1 MKRSVV
7 LSLLLALVSS
17 TPIAVTTPDVPAIA
31 VPELELRQLSS
42 TSNELES
49 GSSAACPKTIFIWAR
64 ASGEIGN
71 MGSSAGPIV
80 ARRLD
85 AKYGASN
92 VWVQGVG
99 GPYTAGLAE
108 NALPAGTTAAA
119 IGEAQRLFNLAA
131 SKCPGT
137 PVVAGGY
144 SQGTAVISNAITGL
158 STAVQDQIKGVV
170 LFGYTK
176 NLQNRG
182 AIPGFPSSKTKVFCF
197 STDWVCYGTL
207 VVGYS
212 HFLYAGEAALEA
224 PRFLIAQVDGV

>member
-80 ARRLD
+80 AGRLD

-92 VWVQGVG
+92 VWAQGVG

-131 SKCPGT
+131 SKCPST

-158 STAVQDQIKGVV
+158 STAVQDQIKGV
-170 LFGYTK
+170 
-176 NLQNRG
+176 
-182 AIPGFPSSKTKVFCF
+182 
-197 STDWVCYGTL
+197 
-207 VVGYS
+207 
-212 HFLYAGEAALEA
+212 
-224 PRFLIAQVDGV
+224 